1 MKETLIFGHKN
12 PDTDSIL
19 SSIVVAD
26 LEANLQNTNV
36 KACSLGN
43 PNKETQYALNYFNV
57 QAPEVISDVS
67 SDDTVILVDHNDFKQ
82 SADSIKDAKIY
93 KVIDHHCI
101 SGFDTAY
108 PLDFT
113 VKPFGC
119 TATILYSLYKT
130 NNIEVNK
137 TVAGLMLSAII
148 SDTLLFNSPTC
159 TPADKSTAEE
169 LAKIAGVDINTYG
182 LDMLKAGTDLSSFS
196 SEELINLDAKQSE
209 INGKKVIVAQVNT
222 VAIDDV
228 LKNQQ
233 DIESEITKVID
244 NKGLDLF
251 VFAITDIMACNSKAI
266 VLGNCASSVEK
277 AYNVK
282 LENNVAFLEGVVS
295 RKKQI
300 IPVLGENL

>member
-19 SSIVVAD
+19 SAIVVAD
-26 LEANLQNTNV
+26 LETKLNNPNV
-36 KACSLGN
+36 KACSLGK
-43 PNKETQYALNYFNV
+43 PNKETQYVLNYFNLE
-57 QAPEVISDVS
+57 APEVINDVS
-67 SDDTVILVDHNDFKQ
+67 EDTVILVDHNDFKQ
-82 SADSIKDAKIY
+82 SADSIKNAKIV
-93 KVIDHHCI
+93 KVIDHHNI

-113 VKPFGC
+113 VKPYGC
-119 TATILYSLYKT
+119 TATILYSLYKA
-130 NNIEVNK
+130 NNFEITK
-137 TVAGLMLSAII
+137 TIAGLMLSSIV

-159 TPADKSTAEE
+159 TPADKTAAED
-169 LAKIAGVDINTYG
+169 LAKIAELDINTYG

-196 SEELINLDAKQSE
+196 YEELINLDAKQSE

-228 LKNQQ
+228 LKNQK
-233 DIESEITKVID
+233 DIEAEISKVIE

-251 VFAITDIMACNSKAI
+251 LFAITDIMACNSKAI
-266 VLGNCASSVEK
+266 VLGNCAASVEK

>member
-19 SSIVVAD
+19 SSIVVSN
-26 LEANLQNTNV
+26 LENTLYNSNT
-36 KACSLGN
+36 KPCSLGK
-43 PNKETQYALNYFNV
+43 PNKETEYALNYFNV
-57 QAPEVISDVS
+57 AAPEVISDVS
-67 SDDTVILVDHNDFKQ
+67 SEDTVILVDHNDFKQ
-82 SADSIKDAKIY
+82 SADSIKEAKIL
-93 KVIDHHCI
+93 KVIDHHNI

-113 VKPFGC
+113 VKPVGC
-119 TATILYSLYKT
+119 TATILYSLYKS
-130 NNIEVNK
+130 NNVEISK
-137 TVAGLMLSAII
+137 TMAGLMLSCII

-159 TPADKSTAEE
+159 TQTDIEVAKE
-169 LAKIAGVDINTYG
+169 LSKISQVDTNSYG

-196 SEELINLDAKQSE
+196 CEELINLDAKASE

-222 VAIDDV
+222 VDIDDV
-228 LKNQQ
+228 LKKQTELEKA
-233 DIESEITKVID
+233 ISKVID
-244 NKGLDLF
+244 SKGLDLF
-251 VFAITDIMACNSKAI
+251 LFAITDIMNCNSKAI
-266 VLGNCASSVEK
+266 VLGNSAKGVEK
-277 AYNVK
+277 AYNVQ